1 MSKRA
6 HGISN
11 LIHEPSSPVLF
22 CRRGSEKEEEKEEEE
37 KEEEEEEEEEEVEE
51 EEETG
56 LVSLSTE
63 TVTHG
68 DRATSCT

>member
-22 CRRGSEKEEEKEEEE
+22 CRRGSEKEEEKEEEG
-37 KEEEEEEEEEEVEE
+37 KEEEVEE

>member
-22 CRRGSEKEEEKEEEE
+22 CRRGSEKEEEKEEEG
-37 KEEEEEEEEEEVEE
+37 KEEEVVE